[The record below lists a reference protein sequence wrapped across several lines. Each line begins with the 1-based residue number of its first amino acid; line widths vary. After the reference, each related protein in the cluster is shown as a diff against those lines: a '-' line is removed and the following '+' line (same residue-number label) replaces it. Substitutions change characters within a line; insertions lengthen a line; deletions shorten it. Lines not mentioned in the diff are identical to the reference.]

1 MSVTVLLSHSCM
13 YEEVKDI
20 NKMREEVMLKS
31 RNRREGEGRRRRK
44 MRCTHKPRLQAKAQG
59 NE

>member
-13 YEEVKDI
+13 NEEVKDI

-31 RNRREGEGRRRRK
+31 RNRREGEGRRRK
-44 MRCTHKPRLQAKAQG
+44 KRCTHKPRLQAKARG